1 MFHCCVGIILVI
13 RPTLDLRLKFRAKED
28 LRERTLFLTFT
39 ALVEYIRCEGA
50 RVTQGQFLV
59 V

>member
-1 MFHCCVGIILVI
+1 MILVI
-13 RPTLDLRLKFRAKED
+13 KPRLALKLKLRAKED
-28 LRERTLFLTFT
+28 LRERTLFLTFA
-39 ALVEYIRCEGA
+39 ALVEYTRCEGA